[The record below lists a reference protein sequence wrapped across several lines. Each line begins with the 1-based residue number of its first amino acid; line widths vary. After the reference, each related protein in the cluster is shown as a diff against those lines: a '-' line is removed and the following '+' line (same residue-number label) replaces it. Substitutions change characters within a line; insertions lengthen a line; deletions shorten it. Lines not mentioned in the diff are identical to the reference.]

1 MKIFNDGACIQPPVT
16 FGLRFNRSVE
26 CEQTIAGSIIHN
38 QAMELPV
45 QIKYPS
51 LLPTAPLPYLQQTF
65 VQLSQLKTYLRP
77 LRTRQRGNATACDTL
92 QVSDDEIEFVCVLFC
107 QGGDNHARLADVPVL
122 DDVSLALQ
130 PVDGTANRGPAHIQ
144 PFGQVRLQNPR
155 SRR

>member
-26 CEQTIAGSIIHN
+26 CQQTTARSIIHN

-51 LLPTAPLPYLQQTF
+51 LLPAPLPYLQQTF
-65 VQLSQLKTYLRP
+65 VQLSQLKSYLSP
-77 LRTRQRGNATACDTL
+77 LRGGQRGNATARDTL
-92 QVSDDEIEFVCVLFC
+92 QGSDDEIEFVRVLFC
-107 QGGDNHARLADVPVL
+107 QGRDNHARLADVPVL

-130 PVDGTANRGPAHIQ
+130 PMDGAANRRPAHIQ